1 MKLNTKTIAVVLC
14 IVVALSGPG
23 WSMMIDLTED
33 GLDMEHGNLGT
44 SLIINEVLEISG
56 LTGIDQS
63 RGPFVGTVYLEKGDK
78 GLGIR
83 TLSGGGSK
91 PLSGRGPDADEAIL
105 FGFVGGVDAGSLLVG
120 LNKYK
125 YDKDDPV
132 ITLSLS
138 GGTELSF
145 TESHANWAEAVN
157 SQGKEKV
164 VVDMGVLLGPG
175 FSGAATGLS
184 VTETR
189 GHLYV
194 NSLSYSVPEPTTIAM
209 LSFGW
214 MLLLSKRKREV
225 RA

>member
-1 MKLNTKTIAVVLC
+1 MKMNTKTIAVVLC
-14 IVVALSGPG
+14 IVVAMSGPG
-23 WSMMIDLTED
+23 FSVMIDFTED
-33 GLDMEHGNLGT
+33 GLGMDYGNYGT
-44 SLIINEVLEISG
+44 SLIINEVLQISA

-63 RGPFVGTVYLEKGDK
+63 GGPFVGTVYLEKHNK
-78 GLGIR
+78 GLGVR
-83 TLSGGGSK
+83 TLNDSGSK
-91 PLSGRGPDADEAIL
+91 PLSGGGHNADEAIV
-105 FGFVGGVDAGSLLVG
+105 FGFVGNVDAGSLLIG

-138 GGTELSF
+138 GGSELIF
-145 TESHANWAEAVN
+145 TESHANWAGAV
-157 SQGKEKV
+157 SSYGKEKI

-189 GHLYV
+189 GHVYV
-194 NSLSYSVPEPTTIAM
+194 NSLAYSVPEPAMIAM

-214 MLLLSKRKREV
+214 LLVLSRRKRV
-225 RA
+225 